1 MNKFLTIVSYPE
13 NEEGEFITTKKD
25 YELISLKDVNRI
37 CFLYDSN
44 GYTLIIDFEDDQYE
58 YPLSDSISDR
68 ELQAIITQLT
78 NFIED
83 TWTTIWLDL
92 TKYQR

>member
-1 MNKFLTIVSYPE
+1 MNKFLTVMSYAQ
-13 NEEGEFITTKKD
+13 NEDGDLITKKKD
-25 YELISLKDVNRI
+25 YEIISLADVVRLCI
-37 CFLYDSN
+37 IYDDN
-44 GYTLIIDFEDDQYE
+44 IYKVIIEFKDDQYE

-78 NFIED
+78 DFIED
-83 TWTTIWLDL
+83 TRTTIWLDL

>member
-1 MNKFLTIVSYPE
+1 MNKFLTVVSYAQ
-13 NEEGEFITTKKD
+13 NEDGDLITKKKD
-25 YELISLKDVNRI
+25 YEIISLVDVVRLCVI
-37 CFLYDSN
+37 YDDKI
-44 GYTLIIDFEDDQYE
+44 YKLIIEFEDDQYE

-78 NFIED
+78 DFIED
-83 TWTTIWLDL
+83 TRTTIWLDL

>member
-1 MNKFLTIVSYPE
+1 MNKFLTVVSYPE
-13 NEEGEFITTKKD
+13 NENEELITTKKD
-25 YELISLKDVNRI
+25 YEIISVSDVVRI

-58 YPLSDSISDR
+58 YPLSDSVSDR
-68 ELQAIITQLT
+68 ELYAIITQLT
-78 NFIED
+78 DFLED
-83 TWTTIWLDL
+83 ARMTMWLDL